1 MGAELSHWDTNRKET
16 EMAQTIVITGANR
29 GIGLALA
36 QQWKARGDRVLAVC
50 RQASTALVDSGVE
63 IIDGVDV
70 STADGVSNLA
80 SALGDTSVDLLYN
93 NAGIMLSETV
103 DDMNYEQ
110 ILQQFEVNTLG
121 PLRVTMALLS
131 NLHAGSKVGLMT
143 SRMGSIADNTS
154 GKKYGYRISKA
165 GLNAAGKSLALDLH
179 DRGIA
184 VAILHPGWV
193 QTDMTG
199 HSGNLTVDEAASNL
213 IARMDELNL
222 ENSGTFWHSDG
233 SVLPW

>member
-1 MGAELSHWDTNRKET
+1 
-16 EMAQTIVITGANR
+16 MAQTIVITGANR

-36 QQWKARGDRVLAVC
+36 KHWKARGERVLAVC
-50 RQASTALVDSGVE
+50 RQASTALLDSGVE

-70 STADGVSNLA
+70 STADGVSNLI
-80 SALGDTSVDLLYN
+80 SALGNTSVDILYN

-103 DDMNYEQ
+103 DEMDFEQ

-121 PLRVTMALLS
+121 PLRVTMALLN
-131 NLHAGSKVGLMT
+131 NLHQGSKVGLMT
-143 SRMGSIADNTS
+143 SRMGSIADNSS

-179 DRGIA
+179 ERGIA

-199 HSGNLTVDEAASNL
+199 NSGNLTVDEAASNL
-213 IARMDELNL
+213 ITRMDELSL

>member
-1 MGAELSHWDTNRKET
+1 
-16 EMAQTIVITGANR
+16 MAKTIVITGANR

-36 QQWKARGDRVLAVC
+36 EHWKARGDRVLAVC

-70 STADGVSNLA
+70 STADGVSNLS
-80 SALGDTSVDLLYN
+80 SALGDTSVDILYN

-103 DDMNYEQ
+103 DEMDFEQ
-110 ILQQFEVNTLG
+110 MLQQLKVNTLG
-121 PLRVTMALLS
+121 PLRVTMALLN
-131 NLHAGSKVGLMT
+131 NLHQGSKVGLMT

-199 HSGNLTVDEAASNL
+199 NSGNLTVDEAASNL
-213 IARMDELNL
+213 IARMDELSL

>member
-1 MGAELSHWDTNRKET
+1 MAE
-16 EMAQTIVITGANR
+16 TIVITGANR

-70 STADGVSNLA
+70 STADGVSNL
-80 SALGDTSVDLLYN
+80 SSGLGDTSVDLLYN
-93 NAGIMLSETV
+93 NAGIMLNETV
-103 DDMNYEQ
+103 DEMNFEQ
-110 ILQQFEVNTLG
+110 ILHQFEVNTLG
-121 PLRVTMALLS
+121 PLRVTMALLN
-131 NLHAGSKVGLMT
+131 NLHQGSKVGLMT

-199 HSGNLTVDEAASNL
+199 HSGNLTVDEAAANL

>member
-1 MGAELSHWDTNRKET
+1 
-16 EMAQTIVITGANR
+16 MAQTIVITGANR

-70 STADGVSNLA
+70 STADGVSNL
-80 SALGDTSVDLLYN
+80 SSGLGDTSVDLLYN

-103 DDMNYEQ
+103 DEMNFEQ
-110 ILQQFEVNTLG
+110 ILRQFEVNTLG
-121 PLRVTMALLS
+121 PLRVTMALLD
-131 NLHAGSKVGLMT
+131 NLHQGSKVGLMT

-199 HSGNLTVDEAASNL
+199 HSGNLTVDEAATNL